1 MRVMQALFGNLTGL
15 KPSQERLLERI
26 YRRRLAIHEVVSEE
40 LASFL
45 CECSTEIKR
54 QVGVLIARTG

>member
-40 LASFL
+40 LTSFL
-45 CECSTEIKR
+45 CECSTEIK
-54 QVGVLIARTG
+54 GC